1 MASNSYAVIDR
12 EEEIEFTQAKDGNGG
27 VYAALIEYCNS
38 EISKVITGAV
48 VGEASQGGSRSKEEV
63 GENILLKI
71 SQSDKQ
77 NFAMFVNTTVLPRL
91 ISFGYPLQNLNFEWV
106 EKEDITPLWERTRDA
121 LPYFDF
127 DTEWLNKTFGFEITG
142 KKGNRKRHRKFT
154 AKTDRFFLTAPAH
167 VPEGQVMT
175 KLEGAIFDIKLSTE
189 IGIGALLK
197 RALKNLYDA
206 KKAPDAYDK
215 YLFEAANRTLQEA
228 INEGFSVKEKDPATF
243 AMGAHLR
250 NNVAVFSAFKAH
262 QQGKSLEKNLFD
274 EKGNLV
280 SFGTFRKKSAPI
292 LKEYNVRYL
301 KAEYYTAARGSI
313 MAKKWLEFEKDADL
327 FPNLLYKPSSATTP
341 REKHKALYGIIKP
354 INDPF
359 WDTYMPP
366 NGWNCQCSVTN
377 TDKAPNKIF
386 EKISKAERE
395 AVKPPEGV
403 SGNPG
408 KTKQIYTKEAGYIKK
423 HE

>member
-1 MASNSYAVIDR
+1 
-12 EEEIEFTQAKDGNGG
+12 
-27 VYAALIEYCNS
+27 
-38 EISKVITGAV
+38 
-48 VGEASQGGSRSKEEV
+48 
-63 GENILLKI
+63 
-71 SQSDKQ
+71 
-77 NFAMFVNTTVLPRL
+77 
-91 ISFGYPLQNLNFEWV
+91 
-106 EKEDITPLWERTRDA
+106 
-121 LPYFDF
+121 
-127 DTEWLNKTFGFEITG
+127 
-142 KKGNRKRHRKFT
+142 
-154 AKTDRFFLTAPAH
+154 
-167 VPEGQVMT
+167 MT

-189 IGIGALLK
+189 IGVGALLT

-215 YLFEAANRTLQEA
+215 YLFKQANIKLQEA
-228 INEGFSVKEKDPATF
+228 IKEGFSDRKMSPEYLEMREKVSLNIVTF
-243 AMGAHLR
+243 
-250 NNVAVFSAFKAH
+250 SCFKAH
-262 QQGKSLEKNLFD
+262 VQGKELSKNLFD

-313 MAKKWLEFEKDADL
+313 MARKWLDFEKDADL
-327 FPNLLYKPSSATTP
+327 FPNLIYKPSSATTP

-408 KTKQIYTKEAGYIKK
+408 KTKEVFTIENSYIKK
-423 HE
+423 TTPSKRRIVLREWANENLEGKHELKELGAEVNVTRKKIKTILQHGKDSDEWKIHKDFVFVDLKQIFSEGNLKPDGFLEEEKERPKYFGWHYFLYKKDGRDFVFNIVEQWINPDKKDLGTIFYLHKITKENIHKKNLKNGRLGNQYTVSHF